1 MNIRFLIFLFTL
13 SIATQVQ
20 ATDHVI
26 HRVGSE
32 HNLKS
37 ISEAISKANRGDKII
52 ISEGTYFESNLII
65 DKKLTLTGINY
76 PVINGSG
83 NGNIIRIIADS
94 VSIIGLHFTATGI
107 SYTKDYGAIEVESA
121 SYVLIEDNILI
132 DTFFGIYLAE
142 TNHTKVSNNRL
153 SASGDRESNSGN
165 GIHLWSCRNIEV
177 VNNQISGHRDG
188 IYLEFAKNATI
199 RQNISTGN
207 LRYGLH
213 YMFSDDSLYEFNT
226 FDNNGAGVAVMY
238 TKNVRMQ
245 NNVFQNNWGPAAY
258 GLLLKDITD
267 SEISGNTFR
276 QNTVAI
282 YSESSS
288 RVTISRNQIEQNG
301 WAVKIMANSQD
312 NYFIKNNFSD
322 NTFDVST
329 NSRRNFNQ
337 FNSNYWSR
345 YDGYDLD
352 GDGYGD
358 IVYRPVRLFA
368 IIVEQNPT
376 ALILLRGL
384 FVDLLDVA
392 ERIIPSLTPETL
404 IDKNPVMKPINL

>member
-1 MNIRFLIFLFTL
+1 MFTRPLILIFMLVIT
-13 SIATQVQ
+13 IQ
-20 ATDHVI
+20 AQAADKTI
-26 HRVGSE
+26 LQVGSE
-32 HNLKS
+32 HELKS
-37 ISEAISKANRGDKII
+37 LVEAIAKANHGDEII
-52 ISEGTYFESNLII
+52 ISEGSYFESNIII
-65 DKKLTLTGINY
+65 DKKLTLIGINY
-76 PVINGSG
+76 PIINGSG

-94 VSIIGLHFTATGI
+94 VTIKGLHFTATGI
-107 SYTKDYGAIEVESA
+107 SYTKDYGAIEVENA
-121 SYVLIEDNILI
+121 SHILIDDNILM
-132 DTFFGIYLAE
+132 DTFFGVYLAE
-142 TNHTKVSNNRL
+142 TNHTIVSNNRIK
-153 SASGDRESNSGN
+153 ASGDRESSSGN

-177 VNNQISGHRDG
+177 VNNHISGHRDG

-238 TKNVRMQ
+238 TKNVRML

-267 SEISGNTFR
+267 SDISGNTFR

-288 RVTISRNQIEQNG
+288 RVNINRNQIEQNG

-312 NYFIKNNFSD
+312 NYFNENNFSE

-352 GDGYGD
+352 GNGYGD
-358 IVYRPVRLFA
+358 VVYRPVRLFA

-392 ERIIPSLTPETL
+392 EKIIPSLTPETL
-404 IDKNPVMKPINL
+404 IDKNPVMKPIIL